1 MIKQGVNICIH
12 VWLKCFA
19 PDRWKEQ
26 KVIIEKKGKKK
37 QRDTSIKND
46 ANIYKYIQNE
56 KKSQLIRL
64 INHLWY
70 RICFCLFGPM
80 NPYVGIYIPY
90 SDIKYEY
97 LKKTLFFIYVSFYFF
112 FFLLSVY
119 ISNWCS
125 DGAFVVIDIVIV
137 K

>member
-1 MIKQGVNICIH
+1 VNICIH

-19 PDRWKEQ
+19 SDRWREQ
-26 KVIIEKKGKKK
+26 KVIIEKKGKKETA
-37 QRDTSIKND
+37 RDTSIKND

-70 RICFCLFGPM
+70 RICFCLFGSM
-80 NPYVGIYIPY
+80 NPYVGMHIPY

-97 LKKTLFFIYVSFYFF
+97 LKRLFFFYIYVSFYFF
-112 FFLLSVY
+112 FLFLSTFL
-119 ISNWCS
+119 I
-125 DGAFVVIDIVIV
+125 DVVMARLL
-137 K
+137 